1 MKKTIYIV
9 SFDDEND
16 KKHYCPTQKSLCEL
30 LNKKFNTNKYYRDNI
45 VHLVYRSGKKNR
57 LGVNIQ
63 RVNGD
68 IFFKKYI
75 DAYLNTI
82 KIDMDKYENYHT
94 DHIKRLKNRYVLA
107 IENVVLDGLN
117 RGKDDN
123 YIDKQVYLSH
133 PLINISPQ
141 LQ

>member
-9 SFDDEND
+9 NFNDETN
-16 KKHYCPTQKSLCEL
+16 KKYYCPTQKSLCEV
-30 LNKKFNTNKYYRDNI
+30 LNNKLNTTKYSRDNI

-63 RVNGD
+63 RVNSD
-68 IFFKKYI
+68 EFFKKYI
-75 DAYLNTI
+75 DLFMKTI
-82 KIDMDKYENYHT
+82 KVDLDRYENYHA
-94 DHIKRLKNRYVLA
+94 DHIKRLKNRYILA
-107 IENVVLDGLN
+107 IQNVVLDGLN
-117 RGKDDN
+117 SGKDDN